1 MCARMTAFLAH
12 TLTAFY
18 PPACLP
24 LLTSAVADDDGSVAG
39 REKKVLTTEKKSTH
53 TYTAVLVVVVA
64 AAVKCS
70 SSLHSLKILQ
80 VSKESEL
87 RAHWAQ

>member
-1 MCARMTAFLAH
+1 M
-12 TLTAFY
+12 
-18 PPACLP
+18 
-24 LLTSAVADDDGSVAG
+24 AG

-70 SSLHSLKILQ
+70 SSLHSLRILLSYKRKRTKGSLGSVAAKVGNIRNEQ
-80 VSKESEL
+80 N
-87 RAHWAQ
+87 